1 MTTETL
7 MTDLATTTTEGTPAS
22 QPAASTEAT
31 SSTAP
36 ATEVAATQ
44 QATEGQSTETTADTK
59 PAAGEKPADD
69 QAAKPEGAPEKYE
82 FKSPEG
88 GSAFDDG
95 VIEQFSEVAR
105 ELNLPQEAAQKVL
118 DKMGPALQARQLENI
133 QAARTMWAD
142 SAKTDKEFGGE
153 KLTENLAVA
162 KKALDQFG
170 SPELRTLLNESGLGN
185 HPEMIR
191 VLYRAGKAISE
202 DRFVGSGRGGK
213 TAPVSQNDYA
223 KALYPSQQS

>member
-7 MTDLATTTTEGTPAS
+7 MTDQAATTTEGTAAS
-22 QPAASTEAT
+22 QDAATTQAT
-31 SSTAP
+31 GTTAP
-36 ATEVAATQ
+36 AEGVAATQ
-44 QATEGQSTETTADTK
+44 QATDGQTTDTTADTK
-59 PAAGEKPADD
+59 PAEGEKTADD

-82 FKSPEG
+82 FKAPEG
-88 GSAFDDG
+88 AAAFDDS
-95 VIEQFSEVAR
+95 VLEQFSEVAR

-118 DKMGPALQARQLENI
+118 DKMGPAIQARQAETI
-133 QAARTMWAD
+133 QAARNMWAE
-142 SAKTDKEFGGE
+142 SAKSDKEFGGE
-153 KLTENLAVA
+153 KLNENLAVA

-170 SPELRTLLNESGLGN
+170 SPELRALLNESGLGN

-213 TAPVSQNDYA
+213 ESPRGQSDYA